1 MSDLLAAQDTISP
14 LVAVLWVL
22 YPMTA
27 LVLIEL
33 LLRAF
38 TDDDECQNLNFHEL
52 DSIITREIGRA
63 SCRERV

>member
-1 MSDLLAAQDTISP
+1 MGDLVAASDSISP
-14 LVAVLWVL
+14 LMAVLWVF

-38 TDDDECQNLNFHEL
+38 NNDDDDDTNGGKG
-52 DSIITREIGRA
+52 I
-63 SCRERV
+63 RVGQMQPVPVPKQ

>member
-1 MSDLLAAQDTISP
+1 MSDLSAASDTISP
-14 LVAVLWVL
+14 LVAVLWVF

-38 TDDDECQNLNFHEL
+38 NNDDD
-52 DSIITREIGRA
+52 DDGGGKGIRITQQIAVPSGA
-63 SCRERV
+63 